1 MDVCIKYFRKGHFDQ
16 NRRIYVFIG
25 MLHVSFLM
33 LKNINFVP
41 VHHYTLAG
49 LHTYTGYSSVS
60 VLHDNVLS
68 VPYL

>member
-1 MDVCIKYFRKGHFDQ
+1 M
-16 NRRIYVFIG
+16 FIG